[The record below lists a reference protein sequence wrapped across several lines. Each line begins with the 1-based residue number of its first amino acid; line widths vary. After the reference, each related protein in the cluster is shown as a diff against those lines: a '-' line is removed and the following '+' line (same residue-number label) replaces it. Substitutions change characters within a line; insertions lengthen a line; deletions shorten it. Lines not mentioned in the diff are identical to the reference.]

1 MFYDRDQFNKD
12 LSLIVQFF
20 GERRQR
26 GMFTEGVY
34 EDNKFRITD
43 PYIMEPQIHYGKT
56 WVGKDDIEMNSAV
69 ARFVLKKA
77 IEAEELLW
85 EKYRLNPVWMY

>member
-20 GERRQR
+20 GERRQH

-34 EDNKFRITD
+34 ENEDFLIVD
-43 PYIMEPQIHYGKT
+43 PYIMNPRIYEGDTPAVNDKIKIDSR
-56 WVGKDDIEMNSAV
+56 VGD
-69 ARFVLKKA
+69 FVLKKA